1 MQIIYSTKLLNG
13 ISTNLVKSENIE
25 LKNSKNRDTEFIEG
39 NWNLTE
45 WIIFTVRDFPIP
57 EEMVW
62 KIDFCLFI

>member
-25 LKNSKNRDTEFIEG
+25 LKNSKNRDTEFVEG
-39 NWNLTE
+39 HWNLTE

-57 EEMVW
+57 EKMVG
-62 KIDFCLFI
+62 KIDFGLFI